1 MSQSNQNPVQKPPMQ
16 GASQAAEAPASGTA
30 TVVIACKLP
39 HGLIMEMGKLG
50 NPDYKSVKL
59 NGANGARHGQH
70 VIVTASGFGLTTV
83 DASFWAAW
91 SKKNARLEFMTN
103 GSVFAQ
109 DSISNASANAD
120 ANKSVKTGFEALD
133 PYAPGNVPGAKGVE
147 VDMGHL
153 ERGRLDRIQL
163 AQ

>member
-1 MSQSNQNPVQKPPMQ
+1 MSQNQNTAPAQ
-16 GASQAAEAPASGTA
+16 GASQKAEVPATGTA

-50 NPDYKSVKL
+50 NPEYKSVKL
-59 NGANGARHGQH
+59 NGSNGARHGQH

-120 ANKSVKTGFEALD
+120 ANKSVRTGFEALD
-133 PYAPGNVPGAKGVE
+133 PYKPNVPGATDQGVAG
-147 VDMGHL
+147 DMDHFK
-153 ERGRLDRIQL
+153 RGQADRIQL